1 MFSTVIVI
9 PSYNELPTLKSL
21 VKKLNKNNI
30 LIIDDASTDGTS
42 KFLKE
47 KKIIHISNKENI
59 GYEGSLIKAF
69 KYLKQKSK
77 IYDYLI
83 TIDADNEHD
92 PKYIKKII
100 KKVHINKIDLIVC
113 NRSRLNRFIEKIAS
127 LLFYKKYKINDP
139 FSGFKIYRTEKLF
152 RNINFITTKYYL
164 AELVPIFIKK
174 KLKVENFK
182 VKSLNVKNRKSK
194 AGNILKVSLKMFYF
208 IKKYCI

>member
-69 KYLKQKSK
+69 KYLM
-77 IYDYLI
+77 L
-83 TIDADNEHD
+83 TTNAHRC
-92 PKYIKKII
+92 
-100 KKVHINKIDLIVC
+100 L
-113 NRSRLNRFIEKIAS
+113 
-127 LLFYKKYKINDP
+127 
-139 FSGFKIYRTEKLF
+139 GFATMKRT
-152 RNINFITTKYYL
+152 
-164 AELVPIFIKK
+164 
-174 KLKVENFK
+174 
-182 VKSLNVKNRKSK
+182 
-194 AGNILKVSLKMFYF
+194 
-208 IKKYCI
+208 